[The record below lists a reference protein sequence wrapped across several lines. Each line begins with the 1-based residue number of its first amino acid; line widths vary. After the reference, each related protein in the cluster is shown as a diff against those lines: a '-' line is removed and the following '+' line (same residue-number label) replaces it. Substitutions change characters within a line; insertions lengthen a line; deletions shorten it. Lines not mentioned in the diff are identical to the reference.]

1 MSDPVDFRGD
11 SRGVGTLISDLIQQ
25 VSSLMQT
32 EIRLLRAEMGD
43 KLKTMLGGAVEVLAG
58 GLLLMA
64 ALLIL
69 LQALVVALAH
79 WVGPGWASLIVG
91 VVVALIG
98 VILVKRGTSNIEPS
112 NLTPDQTTNQLARDA
127 AVVKEQFK

>member
-1 MSDPVDFRGD
+1 MSDPVDFRD
-11 SRGVGTLISDLIQQ
+11 NRGVGTLISDLIQQ

-32 EIRLLRAEMGD
+32 EIRLLRSEMGD
-43 KLKTMLGGAVEVLAG
+43 KLKTMLSGAVEVLAG

-79 WVGPGWASLIVG
+79 WVGAGWASLIVG
-91 VVVALIG
+91 VVVAVIG
-98 VILVKRGTSNIEPS
+98 AILVKRGTSNIEPS